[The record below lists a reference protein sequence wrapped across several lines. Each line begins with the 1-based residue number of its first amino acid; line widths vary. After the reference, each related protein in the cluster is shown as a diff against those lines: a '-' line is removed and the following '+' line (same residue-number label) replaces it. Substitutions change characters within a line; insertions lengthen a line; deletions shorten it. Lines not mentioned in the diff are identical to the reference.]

1 MVRLVVEV
9 IVKGVLKIRLFKRCG
24 SMPNR
29 EGGQPDQAG
38 GRKIRRNYRH
48 RHNPL
53 TYVNLGVVGPLISGS
68 SIPGVLVSEGFVN
81 GYPLKNHIT
90 QD

>member
-1 MVRLVVEV
+1 MGRISDEDE
-9 IVKGVLKIRLFKRCG
+9 RERYSTSG
-24 SMPNR
+24 SP
-29 EGGQPDQAG
+29 E
-38 GRKIRRNYRH
+38 Y
-48 RHNPL
+48 
-53 TYVNLGVVGPLISGS
+53 NLGVVGPLISGS